1 ADRIVVA
8 LSVTR
13 QVGGSDLGTMLRA
26 LAQFVRDDARTR
38 NELTARQQWTVNGAR
53 LAVAAPWAV
62 LAFLSTRP
70 ETAAAYH
77 SRTGL
82 VLLSAGFVVS
92 LLANQ
97 AMKRIGRRPIEPRV
111 IEGSSLSSAS
121 RRCAEAAG
129 ADDAQDPTG
138 FTTLGAAA
146 QALTGRGGPVV
157 G

>member
-1 ADRIVVA
+1 
-8 LSVTR
+8 
-13 QVGGSDLGTMLRA
+13 MLRA

-70 ETAAAYH
+70 ETAAAYN

-82 VLLSAGFVVS
+82 ILLAAGFVVS
-92 LLANQ
+92 LLAYQ
-97 AMKRIGRRPIEPRV
+97 AMKRIGRLPTEPRV

-121 RRCAEAAG
+121 RRFADAAG
-129 ADDAQDPTG
+129 ENDAQSPTG
-138 FTTLGAAA
+138 FTTLGTSA
-146 QALTGRGGPVV
+146 QTVTGRGGQAA
-157 G
+157 